1 MDHFIL
7 RRIVCAATEAQIRG
21 TPTFARA
28 VVSLAKS
35 WQFNVRELPSSMRLT
50 DTGRSMD
57 LQISMKAA
65 SEDGHTAL
73 YLTLK
78 AELVKADAELQAAR
92 SGERHP

>member
-1 MDHFIL
+1 
-7 RRIVCAATEAQIRG
+7 
-21 TPTFARA
+21 
-28 VVSLAKS
+28 
-35 WQFNVRELPSSMRLT
+35 
-50 DTGRSMD
+50 MD

-73 YLTLK
+73 YLILK

>member
-1 MDHFIL
+1 ML
-7 RRIVCAATEAQIRG
+7 ALAAA
-21 TPTFARA
+21 
-28 VVSLAKS
+28 
-35 WQFNVRELPSSMRLT
+35 LT
-50 DTGRSMD
+50 DTRRNMD

-73 YLTLK
+73 YLILK